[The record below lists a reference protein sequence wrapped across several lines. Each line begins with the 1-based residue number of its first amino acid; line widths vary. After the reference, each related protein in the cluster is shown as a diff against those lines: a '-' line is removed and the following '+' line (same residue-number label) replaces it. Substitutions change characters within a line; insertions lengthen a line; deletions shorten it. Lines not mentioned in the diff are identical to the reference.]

1 MCKSEIN
8 SRGDKKEVKNKMV
21 EKIILAND
29 TEINY
34 AKQNG
39 LNDSLN
45 LSLIPLV
52 KRVTNKTRIN
62 LKNNSQKLINEINGF
77 IDKHSDSKIIFFS
90 QFNKGD
96 IRAKEELEIIGKI
109 QQKSNLDTFVF
120 QESDEKNTLEDF
132 RKEFKKSEKFSN
144 EKEVFVVLDIKSKS
158 VEDKVDY
165 LLINGVKNF
174 ILRGG
179 EYDNIRKWVEI
190 RESIHKLSGDLIISV
205 YRRWDKDKV
214 SYFKYALSL
223 GCDYTFHE
231 KPAPYPVKIE
241 GILNLNNNFV
251 YELISVNGD
260 YGITITDENNYS
272 FSRVRAL
279 LKAQELA
286 PSVQVIQVS

>member
-1 MCKSEIN
+1 MT
-8 SRGDKKEVKNKMV
+8 

-34 AKQNG
+34 AKQND

-45 LSLIPLV
+45 LSLIPMI
-52 KRVTNKTRIN
+52 RRITNKTRIN
-62 LKNNSQKLINEINGF
+62 LENNSKKLINEINGF
-77 IDKHSDSKIIFFS
+77 IDKHSESKVIFFS

-96 IRAKEELEIIGKI
+96 IRAKEELEIIGEI

-120 QESDEKNTLEDF
+120 QELNEKNTLKDLKKDF
-132 RKEFKKSEKFSN
+132 EETKRFFVGKEIFA
-144 EKEVFVVLDIKSKS
+144 VLDIKSKF
-158 VEDKVDY
+158 VEDKVDF
-165 LLINGVKNF
+165 LLMSGVRNF

-179 EYDNIRKWVEI
+179 EYDKIEKWIEI
-190 RESIHKLSGDLIISV
+190 RESIRKFQGNFIISV
-205 YRRWDKDKV
+205 YGRWDKDKV

-231 KPAPYPVKIE
+231 KPAPYPVKIN
-241 GILNLNNNFV
+241 GILNLNENFV
-251 YELISVNGD
+251 YEQISVNGD
-260 YGITITDENNYS
+260 YGRTITDENNYS
-272 FSRVRAL
+272 FSRVRTL